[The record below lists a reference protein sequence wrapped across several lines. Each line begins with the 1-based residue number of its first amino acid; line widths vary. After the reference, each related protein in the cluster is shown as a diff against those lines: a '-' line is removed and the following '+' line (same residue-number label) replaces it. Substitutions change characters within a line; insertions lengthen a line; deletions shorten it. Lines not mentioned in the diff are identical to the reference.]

1 MQTFSGII
9 DAFGGPIPYSRAVGI
24 AEFHARTMKSR
35 DSIPPGYW
43 PRVVE
48 AAKES
53 GVEGV
58 TLEALADL
66 AKAKLDEAARN
77 KMGEAAQ

>member
-9 DAFGGPIPYSRAVGI
+9 DAFGGPIPYGKAVGI
-24 AEFHARTMKSR
+24 PEFHARTMKSR

-43 PRVVE
+43 PRVVD

-53 GVEGV
+53 GVQGITFE
-58 TLEALADL
+58 TL
-66 AKAKLDEAARN
+66 AKIAKSKMDEANHAKR
-77 KMGEAAQ
+77 EAAQ